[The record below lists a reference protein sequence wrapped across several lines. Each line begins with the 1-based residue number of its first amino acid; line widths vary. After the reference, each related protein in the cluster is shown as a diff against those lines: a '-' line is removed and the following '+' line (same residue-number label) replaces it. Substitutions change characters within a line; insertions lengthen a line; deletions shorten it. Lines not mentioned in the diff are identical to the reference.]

1 MREFHL
7 AIGIAGALALI
18 SGAMLLPWSSLYTT
32 AWIAI
37 AVGMAVGVPTGFT
50 YHVVLYKQLKIMGEV
65 PRGWYWRPISFNS
78 RLDPRG
84 RARVL
89 PWLYVGGAGF
99 MLVVIGIALIVTA
112 MITGFFG

>member
-1 MREFHL
+1 M
-7 AIGIAGALALI
+7 AIGIVGLLALI
-18 SGAMLLPWSSLYTT
+18 SGAMLLPWSFLYTT
-32 AWIAI
+32 AWVVIF
-37 AVGMAVGVPTGFT
+37 VGMLVGVPTGFT
-50 YHVVLYKQLKIMGEV
+50 YHVVLYKQLKMMGEV
-65 PRGWYWRPISFNS
+65 PRGWYWRPITFNS

-99 MLVVIGIALIVTA
+99 ILVVIGIVLIVTA